1 MAPDPGFTVLTAFT
15 ATSTTVSIRATVT
28 MDRCRR
34 AERSASTTSRQM
46 RRGMGEAT
54 QALPATMEAVNT
66 PFPDIAAVVAMAE
79 VAMAE
84 DATKAQSNQAR

>member
-1 MAPDPGFTVLTAFT
+1 
-15 ATSTTVSIRATVT
+15 
-28 MDRCRR
+28 
-34 AERSASTTSRQM
+34 
-46 RRGMGEAT
+46 
-54 QALPATMEAVNT
+54 MEAVNT

>member
-1 MAPDPGFTVLTAFT
+1 
-15 ATSTTVSIRATVT
+15 
-28 MDRCRR
+28 
-34 AERSASTTSRQM
+34 
-46 RRGMGEAT
+46 MGEAT

-79 VAMAE
+79 